1 MKQQVTHRQKL
12 KMLEL
17 RFDLESFFTN
27 FLHTKIDLKFP
38 IIPVTHIMI
47 FKVNLKIQWTCFII
61 FE

>member
-27 FLHTKIDLKFP
+27 FLRTKIDLKFP

-47 FKVNLKIQWTCFII
+47 FKVNLKIQ
-61 FE
+61 